1 VNVQWAGFT
10 LVKETI
16 NPLLGEA
23 PDPELAKNIREMVL
37 SYDHIIGVHDLIIH
51 NYGVGKCMASI
62 HAEIPSDKD
71 IEQSFNEAGT
81 VIYHIILEGKKV
93 GGAVI
98 NINELT
104 QHNSLELF
112 FIYKSEHSHGL
123 GYKAWKAIEKQYPET
138 KIWET
143 CTPYFEKRN
152 IHFYVNKCG
161 FKIVEYFNKNNPD
174 PHAPEYED
182 LPGSEELFRFEKIM
196 KK

>member
-1 VNVQWAGFT
+1 MIKINERNEVT
-10 LVKETI
+10 LRIAKKDELPKFKK
-16 NPLLGEA
+16 NLQEA
-23 PDPELAKNIREMVL
+23 FAVAIVEEFGSNLNEP
-37 SYDHIIGVHDLIIH
+37 
-51 NYGVGKCMASI
+51 
-62 HAEIPSDKD
+62 IPSDKD
-71 IEQSFNEAGT
+71 IEQSFNEAET

-182 LPGSEELFRFEKIM
+182 LPGSEDLFRFEKIM